1 MTCVLEIIAQ
11 PTTLQ
16 Q

>member
-1 MTCVLEIIAQ
+1 MTCVLEISAQ